1 MMGKAFQA
9 EGTANAR
16 AGMNSA
22 EQSIHENASGQSR
35 VNKGRKCQKQ
45 DLRGEQGLFT

>member
-22 EQSIHENASGQSR
+22 EQSINENASVVR
-35 VNKGRKCQKQ
+35 AE
-45 DLRGEQGLFT
+45 LTRGESVRNKI